1 MSTFYSQA
9 FKDNLVE
16 KVLNRG
22 SDVTIDDIVKEHG
35 ISRASMNRWMKAAQQ
50 AEQLSPMN
58 PLKQEKRPQDWSRAE
73 RLQAVIDC
81 GGLDEQAISAYCRK
95 QGVYPHHISQWKKDF
110 LSKESSAVNASTQVQ
125 LKQLK
130 SDNKQLQQE
139 LRRKEKA
146 LAETAALLV
155 LKKKPNTCWE
165 TARTINH
172 ENSTPIHDRHHRRSV
187 SKWGSKGVGL

>member
-1 MSTFYSQA
+1 MSTFYSQS
-9 FKDNLVE
+9 FKDNVVE
-16 KVLNRG
+16 KALKRNP
-22 SDVTIDDIVKEHG
+22 SVTLEEITKEHNV
-35 ISRASMNRWMKAAQQ
+35 SRSALSRWIKEAQQ
-50 AEQLSPMN
+50 LEQSTSMN
-58 PLKQEKRPQDWSRAE
+58 PLKKEKRPQDWSCSE

-95 QGVYPHHISQWKKDF
+95 QGIYTHHIIQWKKDF
-110 LSKESSAVNASTQVQ
+110 LSAERSVVNASTQAQ

-155 LKKKPNTCWE
+155 LKKK
-165 TARTINH
+165 AQH
-172 ENSTPIHDRHHRRSV
+172 L
-187 SKWGSKGVGL
+187 WGSSEDN